1 MKSKTMKFI
10 SLVLVTAIIAT
21 CCVIAAVSASA
32 AAGDVIYFDNSVTK
46 FSTVYCY
53 MWDGG
58 GNGDWPGKP
67 MTNVTGDIW
76 AYNVPDGSA
85 KVIFNGGQG
94 QKQSVDLS
102 YPGNNMIGT
111 HNGTDGDKFK
121 VSFSAYTGGET
132 LPTQASQA
140 TQATQST
147 QGSTSSGGGAGTIY
161 CQNAANW
168 STVYCYMWNSVSD
181 NNSAWPGVK
190 MTDLG
195 DGVWEYNYSKSFKN
209 VIFSQNASP
218 QTSDLVVPTD
228 GKNCYNNK
236 TNTWDVF
243 SNSPVK
249 ITAFTSSLAS
259 PSYTDC
265 SITLAATAKSS
276 EGGALTYKF
285 SANSTVLY
293 QGSSSSVV
301 WIPTSAGNYKLT
313 VEVSDGV
320 NTNSRSMNFEI
331 KSSQGLVEAYIRGFT
346 NSLGT
351 RYQIKRNSAITF
363 TNDAIG
369 GQTGN
374 YKLFYKFQITD
385 PNGNN
390 NVAYYTTGKTYT
402 YTPTTLGTYTVKA
415 FVQNSYNSTVTNT
428 YTYTCVDN
436 IDESGE
442 TTPTQSTQP
451 TQATQASSETQS
463 TQATQT
469 QATDP
474 SQPTQLKGDADGNG
488 KVDINDVTAI
498 QFYLVDIP
506 YYKANLN
513 TTLADVTGDN
523 KVKIQDANRI
533 QQYLARIIT
542 TL

>member
-1 MKSKTMKFI
+1 MKKVSMKFI
-10 SLVLVTAIIAT
+10 SLVLVTAIIVT

-32 AAGDVIYFDNSVTK
+32 AAGGVVYFDNSVTN
-46 FSTVYCY
+46 FSTPYVYT
-53 MWDGG
+53 WGDG
-58 GNGDWPGKP
+58 GNGNWPGKA
-67 MTNVTGDIW
+67 MTNVTGNIW
-76 AYNVPDGSA
+76 AYSLTNGDSNIIFSNNGS
-85 KVIFNGGQG
+85 N
-94 QKQSVDLS
+94 QSADLTIPS
-102 YPGNNMIGT
+102 DKNLATPTGS
-111 HNGTDGDKFK
+111 GDKFQ
-121 VSFSAYTGGET
+121 VNWSNYSGDVT
-132 LPTQASQA
+132 LPTQETQA
-140 TQATQST
+140 TQAT

-161 CQNAANW
+161 CQNDANW
-168 STVYCYMWNSVSD
+168 STVYCYMWNSESD
-181 NNSAWPGVK
+181 KNSAWPGVK

-195 DGVWEYNYSKSFKN
+195 EGIWEYNYSKSFKN

-285 SANSTVLY
+285 SANSSVLY
-293 QGSSSSVV
+293 QGSSASVV

-442 TTPTQSTQP
+442 TPPTQSTQP

-513 TTLADVTGDN
+513 TTLADVTGDG
-523 KVKIQDANRI
+523 KVKIQDANKI